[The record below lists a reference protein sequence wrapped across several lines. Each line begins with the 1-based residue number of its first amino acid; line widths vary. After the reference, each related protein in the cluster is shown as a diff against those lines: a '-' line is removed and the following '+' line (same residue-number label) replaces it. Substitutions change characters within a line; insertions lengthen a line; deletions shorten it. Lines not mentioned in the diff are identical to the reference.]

1 MIFQMGDDTNWCW
14 EIVDIASN
22 PTQHLWL
29 EIHYLWSGKNPHQRY
44 PPCGPAPLVFAPT
57 AQHPRKEMAPRSS
70 PPILISFSHSNVEEK
85 PGFSA
90 IFWTIW
96 SLPVNLPVEFEE
108 PNKKKDGSIG
118 GSWQVRRRPQDG
130 LCSTCQHSNYYPNRG
145 PPKSSKISRFEWRRN
160 QWSCG
165 SRPPSS
171 TIPHNLLPVLDRKI
185 HVIFPSQKSCSHLHP
200 IPITSQAVI
209 ALLWAIKLASKPV
222 ESQRPPSPH
231 RTSGCHRKHWLVR
244 FDPARLPK
252 QTWPWKNSVFFIRKD
267 QW

>member
-108 PNKKKDGSIG
+108 PNKKRMEVLEDPGKCGDVRKMACAPLANTQITTQIG
-118 GSWQVRRRPQDG
+118 VPPNHPKFPVLNGDETNGLVGPDPQAQQSHTICYLFWIG
-130 LCSTCQHSNYYPNRG
+130 KSMSSFH
-145 PPKSSKISRFEWRRN
+145 PKSHVHTSTPF
-160 QWSCG
+160 
-165 SRPPSS
+165 PSPRKQS
-171 TIPHNLLPVLDRKI
+171 SHCCERSNLLLSLSRANGP
-185 HVIFPSQKSCSHLHP
+185 HLR
-200 IPITSQAVI
+200 TAQVAVI
-209 ALLWAIKLASKPV
+209 ESTGWCGLIPRDYPSKPGHGKIV
-222 ESQRPPSPH
+222 
-231 RTSGCHRKHWLVR
+231 
-244 FDPARLPK
+244 
-252 QTWPWKNSVFFIRKD
+252 
-267 QW
+267 